1 MILCTRELFKLM
13 DQDDI
18 SKSKPIERTESFV
31 MNTEF
36 GFTAVSGYNTK
47 KAKKDKKDAKRKK
60 HKKK

>member
-1 MILCTRELFKLM
+1 
-13 DQDDI
+13 
-18 SKSKPIERTESFV
+18 